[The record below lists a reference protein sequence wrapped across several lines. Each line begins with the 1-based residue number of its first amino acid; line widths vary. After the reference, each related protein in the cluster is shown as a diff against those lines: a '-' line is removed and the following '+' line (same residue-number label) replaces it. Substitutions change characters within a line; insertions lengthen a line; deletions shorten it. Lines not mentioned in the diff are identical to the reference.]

1 VAVRADKVEEVR
13 EVVVALAAEAWVVGA
28 RVAVVGVQ
36 VVVAVVGWV
45 EVVKAVAVIAQGAVV
60 AAARVAAAR
69 VAAARVAAAR
79 VAAARVAAVGSLE
92 AAARAAAAVGSL
104 AAAARVAAEAVVAVD
119 PAAAAGAVNQILNFS
134 GAPSHG
140 GAPFFTASRSCER
153 TCAR

>member
-45 EVVKAVAVIAQGAVV
+45 EVVKAVAVIAQGAV
-60 AAARVAAAR
+60 

>member
-45 EVVKAVAVIAQGAVV
+45 EVVKAVAVIAQGAV
-60 AAARVAAAR
+60 VAAAR